1 MNLKRFEPMEP
12 LYIFEGPV
20 NPPLLEPQ
28 IGIAYQ
34 EEESGAEVLL
44 ALNTWCLAEGIAL
57 LEDFKLSHPD
67 QLLACLRLQAEVYFS
82 QNRYETAWMLLTRF
96 YVLTHKTNKPWL

>member
-1 MNLKRFEPMEP
+1 MKAPWIP
-12 LYIFEGPV
+12 LYS
-20 NPPLLEPQ
+20 NPKSESP
-28 IGIAYQ
+28 IKRK
-34 EEESGAEVLL
+34 SGAEVLL

-82 QNRYETAWMLLTRF
+82 QNRYEAAWMLLDQI
-96 YVLTHKTNKPWL
+96 LCLDPQD